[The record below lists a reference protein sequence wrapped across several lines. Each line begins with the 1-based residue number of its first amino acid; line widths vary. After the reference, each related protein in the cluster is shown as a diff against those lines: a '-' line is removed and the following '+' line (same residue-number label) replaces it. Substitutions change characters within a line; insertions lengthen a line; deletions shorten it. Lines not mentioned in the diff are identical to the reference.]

1 MKAFTE
7 NESIRMF
14 ALGCVTTRTI
24 MSCLPLVLPSHWLRF
39 YGILIAL
46 ISLGFLYL
54 FFAGKRLKAPEGG
67 AKTWW
72 AGYRLIHGA
81 LWGCAAVYL
90 FKGERR
96 AALPLALDTLLG
108 IGLFVNH
115 RLTDCST

>member
-1 MKAFTE
+1 MKPLTE
-7 NESIRMF
+7 SESIRMF

-24 MSCLPLVLPSHWLRF
+24 MSCLPLVLPLGWLRF
-39 YGILIAL
+39 YGVLIAA
-46 ISLGFLYL
+46 ISLGFFYF

-67 AKTWW
+67 GKTWW
-72 AGYRLIHGA
+72 AGYRLIHAA

-90 FKGERR
+90 FRGERR

-115 RLTDCST
+115 RLTKCST